1 MVEIPESLL
10 RRSAEAKAK
19 ALGVPVEQVLAE
31 MKGEGPPVEVSLA
44 DAKDNAVADA
54 TAAAATAADAED
66 VSSAE
71 DASSAEE
78 VAAADATAADGD
90 GATDDP
96 AAPDTEE
103 VELGEDAPEP
113 VEETPEE
120 GEADAPTPEVEADM
134 DQDVAP
140 EEPKEAVS
148 SAPADDASSADDASA
163 AEEVAVADATAPD
176 EVPAESPAAMVAEA
190 GSVAVAEAEAS
201 SADTEAEEDA
211 DAIATDDEPI
221 PAVDIEDPGAP
232 SGNGA
237 SGNGKVASVVS
248 PRPTVPPAGL
258 PDGVRTQRLLTVV
271 KARAIQNVKA
281 EPTDKVNTWPHLML
295 MEFGAILAITGFLI
309 ILAVIIHSPLLEPAN
324 FNATPNPSKAPWY
337 FLGLQELLSYFDPQ
351 IAGVTVPT
359 IVGLIGFMM
368 VPYVD
373 KNPSTRPTDRKFAI
387 LLYSI
392 FLAGAATLT
401 IIGVLFRG
409 QGFNFS
415 YPWEDG
421 VFFDDLKD
429 WVHFE

>member
-31 MKGEGPPVEVSLA
+31 MKGEGPPVEPQHSEPEGADTEVVSLEEEEA
-44 DAKDNAVADA
+44 PEAV
-54 TAAAATAADAED
+54 EE
-66 VSSAE
+66 VPPEE
-71 DASSAEE
+71 DAGAES
-78 VAAADATAADGD
+78 
-90 GATDDP
+90 
-96 AAPDTEE
+96 
-103 VELGEDAPEP
+103 
-113 VEETPEE
+113 
-120 GEADAPTPEVEADM
+120 PEVDADM
-134 DQDVAP
+134 EQDVPP
-140 EEPKEAVS
+140 EEPKEA
-148 SAPADDASSADDASA
+148 
-163 AEEVAVADATAPD
+163 TAPS
-176 EVPAESPAAMVAEA
+176 EESPAAMVAEA
-190 GSVAVAEAEAS
+190 GAVAVAEVETAEAE
-201 SADTEAEEDA
+201 ADEGEDGDDEEIPVVDVEDLEDA
-211 DAIATDDEPI
+211 SGD
-221 PAVDIEDPGAP
+221 G

-237 SGNGKVASVVS
+237 GNGKVAAMVS

-258 PDGVRTQRLLTVV
+258 PEGVRTQRLLTVV

-295 MEFGAILAITGFLI
+295 MEFGALLAITGLLVI
-309 ILAVIIHSPLLEPAN
+309 MAVVIHSPLLEPAN

-351 IAGVTVPT
+351 IAGVMVPLF
-359 IVGLIGFMM
+359 IGMIGFMM
-368 VPYVD
+368 IPFVD

-387 LLYSI
+387 MLYSF

-409 QGFNFS
+409 QGFNFT
-415 YPWEDG
+415 YPWRDG

>member
-31 MKGEGPPVEVSLA
+31 MKGEGPPVEVPEPDS
-44 DAKDNAVADA
+44 
-54 TAAAATAADAED
+54 AAAETED
-66 VSSAE
+66 VAL
-71 DASSAEE
+71 D
-78 VAAADATAADGD
+78 
-90 GATDDP
+90 
-96 AAPDTEE
+96 
-103 VELGEDAPEP
+103 EDAPEP
-113 VEETPEE
+113 VDEVPDEETAETEP
-120 GEADAPTPEVEADM
+120 PEVESDM

-140 EEPKEAVS
+140 EEPKEAQPV
-148 SAPADDASSADDASA
+148 P
-163 AEEVAVADATAPD
+163 EEA
-176 EVPAESPAAMVAEA
+176 PAAMVAAA
-190 GSVAVAEAEAS
+190 GAVAVEEVE
-201 SADTEAEEDA
+201 TNEAEEEAGEEPEEIPVVDV
-211 DAIATDDEPI
+211 DEIEGPSTDDTG
-221 PAVDIEDPGAP
+221 DGA
-232 SGNGA
+232 
-237 SGNGKVASVVS
+237 GNGKVASVVS
-248 PRPTVPPAGL
+248 ARPTVPPTGL
-258 PDGVRTQRLLTVV
+258 PEGVRTQRLLTVV
-271 KARAIQNVKA
+271 KARAIQNVRA

-295 MEFGAILAITGFLI
+295 MEFGALLLITGFLV

-359 IVGLIGFMM
+359 ITGLIGFFF

-387 LLYSI
+387 MLYSI

-409 QGFNFS
+409 QGFNFA
-415 YPWEDG
+415 YPWQDG
-421 VFFDDLKD
+421 VFFDDLRD

>member
-31 MKGEGPPVEVSLA
+31 MKGEGPPVEVPQKA
-44 DAKDNAVADA
+44 PVEKP
-54 TAAAATAADAED
+54 
-66 VSSAE
+66 
-71 DASSAEE
+71 EE
-78 VAAADATAADGD
+78 GD
-90 GATDDP
+90 SGGVTMP
-96 AAPDTEE
+96 E
-103 VELGEDAPEP
+103 GEAEP
-113 VEETPEE
+113 VEEVPSEPAASE
-120 GEADAPTPEVEADM
+120 GTPEVESDM
-134 DQDVAP
+134 DQSVAP
-140 EEPKEAVS
+140 SEPKTGDALPEESTTERVEEAGAVAVVSDTDQAPAETDEAPAETDEAPAGDEAAAQEEPDV
-148 SAPADDASSADDASA
+148 
-163 AEEVAVADATAPD
+163 
-176 EVPAESPAAMVAEA
+176 
-190 GSVAVAEAEAS
+190 
-201 SADTEAEEDA
+201 
-211 DAIATDDEPI
+211 
-221 PAVDIEDPGAP
+221 
-232 SGNGA
+232 SGNG
-237 SGNGKVASVVS
+237 SGNGKVAASVS
-248 PRPTVPPAGL
+248 ARPKVPPAGL
-258 PDGVRTQRLLTVV
+258 PEGVRTQRLLTVV

-295 MEFGAILAITGFLI
+295 MEFGALLAITGL
-309 ILAVIIHSPLLEPAN
+309 LVIMSVVIHSPLLEPAN

-359 IVGLIGFMM
+359 IVGLIGFWI

-401 IIGVLFRG
+401 MFGVLFRG
-409 QGFNFS
+409 QGFNFA

-429 WVHFE
+429 WVQFE